1 MVELKVYLN
10 SGNAFV
16 QTTTQSKKEIEEIFK
31 KALEANSIVELN
43 NNLRI
48 VPTHIE
54 AYSIEEVENGMERES

>member
-10 SGNAFV
+10 SD
-16 QTTTQSKKEIEEIFK
+16 
-31 KALEANSIVELN
+31 
-43 NNLRI
+43 LRI